1 MVNLE
6 NVLSPK
12 CYLAWEK
19 NFRWSPKPKAVL
31 IQLPDLAAVLVSA
44 LAWLFIGFSTGF
56 AIHKVPVRRFDHDT
70 WLTRSRSFEAD
81 GNFYQ
86 RRFKIRSWKDRL
98 PEKGDLF
105 PDGFSKRHIINRST
119 EHLERFVAETRRAET
134 VHWLNLSA
142 GPLFLIWCRPL
153 IGVFMI
159 LFGICAHLPFVMV
172 QRYNRERLTRVLRRR
187 SPTS

>member
-1 MVNLE
+1 M
-6 NVLSPK
+6 
-12 CYLAWEK
+12 
-19 NFRWSPKPKAVL
+19 L
-31 IQLPDLAAVLVSA
+31 IHLPDLAAVFVSV
-44 LAWLFIGFSTGF
+44 LAWVFIGFSTGF

-70 WLTRSRSFEAD
+70 WLTRARSFEDD

-86 RRFKIRSWKDRL
+86 RRLKIRQWKDRL
-98 PEKGDLF
+98 PEQGDLF

-119 EHLERFVAETRRAET
+119 EHLERFMAETRRAET

-153 IGVFMI
+153 LGAFMI

-172 QRYNRERLTRVLRRR
+172 QRYNRERLSRVLRRR
-187 SPTS
+187 SATS